1 MVGSSKP
8 PLCPRCGSVMSW
20 HRAAGGS
27 PFPGHC
33 DDCGYPACRDRKHLI
48 AFLYSEHIVAVPPAA
63 QALVVALTQ
72 AYCDTDGA
80 VEVFPERRPDGSS
93 TLGIRPSNHYGQ
105 LVIAFAA
112 EGHITD
118 VTWEAA

>member
-27 PFPGHC
+27 
-33 DDCGYPACRDRKHLI
+33 
-48 AFLYSEHIVAVPPAA
+48 
-63 QALVVALTQ
+63 
-72 AYCDTDGA
+72 YCDTDGA